1 LREIDDE
8 ERRKVDIGK
17 INLVGSKSKEDFSY
31 DLSYIINNALYDVM
45 GREDAIRIIRF
56 IESIEGRNLGEL
68 ASEDV
73 KRVIELFEIALG
85 SSSHRVISDLIRAL
99 IDHSEC
105 RIDYRGEGDER
116 KALEHVINDIIECL
130 RGKSKRARELIS
142 NLLAEIRKNKNSG
155 RKK

>member
-1 LREIDDE
+1 MRKTDDE
-8 ERRKVDIGK
+8 EKRKVSMDK
-17 INLVGSKSKEDFSY
+17 IDLMSGKSKEDFSY

-105 RIDYRGEGDER
+105 RIDYRGEDDER
-116 KALEHVINDIIECL
+116 RALEYVINDIIECL
-130 RGKSKRARELIS
+130 RGRSRRTRELIS
-142 NLLAEIRKNKNSG
+142 NLLAEIRKNKSSG